1 MSDPNRNLDP
11 SLDCFSFSG
20 RSASVF
26 SDPQGFGATAQIISL
41 LSGLGVFVNLLCSI
55 VFGPLLYG
63 LALVAAIPGIWVNA
77 AFLARRA
84 HDIGWSARWPLFWF
98 AITTGLL
105 LLAFSLGLRGKLP
118 GAIIVFASVGL
129 IAMTFAG
136 MIYASPGTPGPN
148 KFGPDPREA
157 K

>member
-84 HDIGWSARWPLFWF
+84 HDIGWSAKWPLFWS
-98 AITTGLL
+98 AIAIGLL
-105 LLAFSLGLRGKLP
+105 IVALFLGLGGNLP
-118 GAIIVFASVGL
+118 GAVISFFTGSIIAL
-129 IAMTFAG
+129 IFAG
-136 MIYASPGTPGPN
+136 MIYAAPGTPGPN
-148 KFGPDPREA
+148 KYGPDPWEA